1 MSTARYFQPE
11 SIAEL
16 EALVAAAHAK
26 RQKLRPVGSGLSPN
40 GLGFSGGGMVN
51 LALCDKARPRSRT
64 FARRAGGKAALM
76 ARHYPLSLVAF
87 CYRCC
92 MLTRR
97 WGA

>member
-51 LALCDKARPRSRT
+51 LALCDKARPLALHACT
-64 FARRAGGKAALM
+64 RAAPA
-76 ARHYPLSLVAF
+76 P
-87 CYRCC
+87 
-92 MLTRR
+92 
-97 WGA
+97 